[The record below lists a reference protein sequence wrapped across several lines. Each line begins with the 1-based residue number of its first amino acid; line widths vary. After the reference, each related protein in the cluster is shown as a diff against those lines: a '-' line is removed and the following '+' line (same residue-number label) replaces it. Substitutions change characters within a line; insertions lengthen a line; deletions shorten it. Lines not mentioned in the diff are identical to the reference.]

1 MKKLLLSIV
10 ALTVVTASFAT
21 KSPFEKNKERA
32 LARKKAIEKF
42 EMQNRSAATID
53 VAKTTKYS
61 YWDMTTNAW
70 NSSYATDATY
80 ANDRLVSELQLSYTL
95 TDTFGKIFYNY
106 DANGRYTSVESK
118 EYNPM
123 THTYSDGAR
132 KVYTYTSNGSYV
144 ELYESYDTQT
154 STWTPSYRTS
164 YVFNSRKAQIK
175 VLSENYSNGLW
186 SVSYGYSRNLTYYNN
201 TNKIVQEIDSSYNQ
215 STLTMEAS
223 YGMIRSFNSAGQ
235 ILRIE
240 NYSYDN
246 NVATLEEVDS
256 LKYDGA
262 GLPISLTLYD
272 PITMVAM
279 MRMDNITWNGTFNP
293 DIDLFDNQPASY
305 LMNMYNNNT
314 WVLAGRFT
322 TSYPDNYGSQIQ
334 LEEVYENN
342 VYIPDYKYSTI
353 NDFNFHLIE
362 ESSQAYDAATS
373 TWTVNYG
380 NQYTYQYDVNN
391 RITEYI
397 SKQRYNMDTAYIN
410 NQKMEYSNFIN
421 VVAGVNHSSNTLEV
435 KLYPN
440 PSANGNVNIN
450 LNLEKASNISIAV
463 MDINGRI
470 VSSQE
475 VNLGTGLNT
484 VQLSNLN
491 TGLYFVEVV
500 SDYGVSKTKIIVAG
514 N

>member
-1 MKKLLLSIV
+1 MKKLLLSII

-70 NSSYATDATY
+70 NASYATDATY

-154 STWTPSYRTS
+154 STWAPSYRTS

-186 SVSYGYSRNLTYYNN
+186 SISYGYSRNLTYYNN
-201 TNKIVQEIDSSYNQ
+201 TNKILLEVDSNFNQ
-215 STLTMEAS
+215 TTLVMEAS
-223 YGMIRSFNSAGQ
+223 YGDIRSFNTAGQ
-235 ILRIE
+235 IVRIE
-240 NYSYDN
+240 SYSYNN
-246 NVATLEEVDS
+246 NVANLDEVDS
-256 LKYDGA
+256 VKYDGA
-262 GLPISLTLYD
+262 GLPISLTMYD
-272 PITMVAM
+272 PTSMAAM
-279 MRMDNITWNGTFNP
+279 MRLDNINWNGTYNP
-293 DIDLFDNQPASY
+293 DIDLFENQPTAY
-305 LMNMYNNNT
+305 LMNQYVNNS
-314 WVLAGRFT
+314 WVLVGRYT

-334 LEEVYENN
+334 LNEVYENN
-342 VYIPDYKYSTI
+342 VYIPEYKRSTI

-362 ESSQAYDAATS
+362 SSEQAYDAATS

-435 KLYPN
+435 KLFPN

-450 LNLEKASNISIAV
+450 LNLEKASNISISV

-470 VSSQE
+470 VSNQE
-475 VNLGTGLNT
+475 VNLGSGLNT
-484 VQLSNLN
+484 VQLDGL
-491 TGLYFVEVV
+491 TQGLYLVV
-500 SDYGVSKTKIIVAG
+500 ISSEYGVSRTKLLVK
-514 N
+514 

>member
-1 MKKLLLSIV
+1 MKKLLLSII

-61 YWDMTTNAW
+61 YWDMTTNSW

-186 SVSYGYSRNLTYYNN
+186 SISYGYSRNLTYYNN
-201 TNKIVQEIDSSYNQ
+201 TNKILLEVDSNFNQ
-215 STLTMEAS
+215 TTLVMEAS
-223 YGMIRSFNSAGQ
+223 YGDIRSFNTAGQ
-235 ILRIE
+235 IVRIE
-240 NYSYDN
+240 SYSYNN
-246 NVATLEEVDS
+246 NVANLDEVDS
-256 LKYDGA
+256 VKYDGA
-262 GLPISLTLYD
+262 GLPISLTMYD
-272 PITMVAM
+272 PTSMAAM
-279 MRMDNITWNGTFNP
+279 MRLDNINWNGTYNP
-293 DIDLFDNQPASY
+293 DIDLFENQPTAY
-305 LMNMYNNNT
+305 LMNQYVNNS
-314 WVLAGRFT
+314 WVLVGRYT

-334 LEEVYENN
+334 LNEVYENN
-342 VYIPDYKYSTI
+342 VYIPEYKRSTI

-362 ESSQAYDAATS
+362 SSEQAYDAATS

-435 KLYPN
+435 KLFPN

-450 LNLEKASNISIAV
+450 LNLEKASNISISV

-470 VSSQE
+470 VSNQE
-475 VNLGTGLNT
+475 VNLGSGLNT
-484 VQLSNLN
+484 VQLDGL
-491 TGLYFVEVV
+491 TQGLYLVV
-500 SDYGVSKTKIIVAG
+500 ISSEYGVSRTKLLVK
-514 N
+514 

>member
-1 MKKLLLSIV
+1 MKKLLLSII

-186 SVSYGYSRNLTYYNN
+186 SISYGYSRNLTYYNN
-201 TNKIVQEIDSSYNQ
+201 TNKILLEVDSNFNQ
-215 STLTMEAS
+215 TTLVMEAS
-223 YGMIRSFNSAGQ
+223 YGDIRSFNTAGQ
-235 ILRIE
+235 IVRIE
-240 NYSYDN
+240 SYSYNN
-246 NVATLEEVDS
+246 NVANLDEVDS
-256 LKYDGA
+256 VKYDGA
-262 GLPISLTLYD
+262 GLPISLTMYD
-272 PITMVAM
+272 PTSMAAM
-279 MRMDNITWNGTFNP
+279 MRLDNINWNGTYNP
-293 DIDLFDNQPASY
+293 DIDLFENQPTAY
-305 LMNMYNNNT
+305 LMNQYVNNS
-314 WVLAGRFT
+314 WVLVGRYT

-334 LEEVYENN
+334 LNEVYENN
-342 VYIPDYKYSTI
+342 VYIPEYKRSTI

-362 ESSQAYDAATS
+362 SSEQAYDAATS

-435 KLYPN
+435 KLFPN

-450 LNLEKASNISIAV
+450 LNLEKASNISISV

-470 VSSQE
+470 VSNQE
-475 VNLGTGLNT
+475 VNLGSGLNT
-484 VQLSNLN
+484 VQLDGL
-491 TGLYFVEVV
+491 TQGLYLVV
-500 SDYGVSKTKIIVAG
+500 ISSEYGVSRTKLLVK
-514 N
+514 